1 MWDKENNSDYMGYVN
16 SYLKYDM
23 SKMQNMGIDVEA
35 ELMRM
40 VSSTGLSDSQI
51 NVSDTL
57 VIPETK
63 EDRRKYLLIRR

>member
-23 SKMQNMGIDVEA
+23 SKMQNMGIDAEA

-40 VSSTGLSDSQI
+40 VSKEVWNGQVDFG
-51 NVSDTL
+51 DTL
-57 VIPETK
+57 VMPETK

>member
-1 MWDKENNSDYMGYVN
+1 MWDKENNSAYMEYVN

-35 ELMRM
+35 ELLHMLGKERWNGQVNM
-40 VSSTGLSDSQI
+40 GDI
-51 NVSDTL
+51 L
-57 VIPETK
+57 VMPETK

>member
-1 MWDKENNSDYMGYVN
+1 MWDKENNSAYMEYVN

-40 VSSTGLSDSQI
+40 VSTGLCDSQI

-57 VIPETK
+57 IMSYVK
-63 EDRRKYLLIRR
+63 EGRRKYLLIRR

>member
-1 MWDKENNSDYMGYVN
+1 MWDKENNSAYMEYVN

-40 VSSTGLSDSQI
+40 VSTGLCDSQI
-51 NVSDTL
+51 NVSNTL
-57 VIPETK
+57 VMTETK

>member
-1 MWDKENNSDYMGYVN
+1 MWDKENNSAYMEYVN

-40 VSSTGLSDSQI
+40 VSTGLCDSQI

-57 VIPETK
+57 IMPYVK

>member
-23 SKMQNMGIDVEA
+23 SKMQNMGIDAEA
-35 ELMRM
+35 ELLHILGKERWNGQVNM
-40 VSSTGLSDSQI
+40 GDI
-51 NVSDTL
+51 L
-57 VIPETK
+57 VMPETK